1 MVSPLPPSAAALRQS
16 ATRLGAQLA
25 ERMTPR
31 QRQFALLGAIV
42 AAGVGLLW
50 LIFASTDTGSSSGSR
65 KPAAGAPGPVT
76 NIGVMPPGQQ
86 VNPVD
91 QWVGTAGSKL
101 AQYESEREEQT
112 RLNRDRQAFEARTM
126 QRFADLEQRLT
137 SATQAAQGA
146 AAPAPAA
153 APVPPVPA
161 PLPPALP
168 SISAGTTP
176 TGLPPAASLP
186 LPSTYG
192 PGTAGRQLPAGMPG
206 LPTPDP
212 APATPAISRVTLVD
226 RSMQSVP
233 GTSGSASER
242 AGSPAAEPRAVST
255 WLPVSFTR
263 GTLLGGLSVLT
274 SPFLIALLWALP
286 AIGLMLHVLRS
297 LATRAAHSA
306 AGASVRQL
314 QRRMR
319 DWTGQSQRDLQL
331 FSRVETAFLH
341 RLHQASGPEASLA
354 AAAAEAGYADQSHMG
369 REIRRVTGL
378 SPARFEER
386 MATDEAFWYY
396 RLIASALR
404 PQADPPR
411 KLAKG

>member
-1 MVSPLPPSAAALRQS
+1 MPKPLAYLHLPSSALS
-16 ATRLGAQLA
+16 GCL
-25 ERMTPR
+25 M
-31 QRQFALLGAIV
+31 
-42 AAGVGLLW
+42 AGVER
-50 LIFASTDTGSSSGSR
+50 DTR
-65 KPAAGAPGPVT
+65 ACE
-76 NIGVMPPGQQ
+76 
-86 VNPVD
+86 
-91 QWVGTAGSKL
+91 L
-101 AQYESEREEQT
+101 
-112 RLNRDRQAFEARTM
+112 
-126 QRFADLEQRLT
+126 ADLERFNYYPATPMVVISWVFAGTLHMVEQPQPAGEPLLSPALPNLILSGPQRKP
-137 SATQAAQGA
+137 SASWSPGPIHALSVGFYPEILSYLLGQPVAAFVDRHVA
-146 AAPAPAA
+146 LDSVA
-153 APVPPVPA
+153 
-161 PLPPALP
+161 PPALLLAFQSLLTHPGRPPFARLEAKLARLWQKPGRSRP
-168 SISAGTTP
+168 SLYVG
-176 TGLPPAASLP
+176 
-186 LPSTYG
+186 
-192 PGTAGRQLPAGMPG
+192 
-206 LPTPDP
+206 D
-212 APATPAISRVTLVD
+212 
-226 RSMQSVP
+226 
-233 GTSGSASER
+233 
-242 AGSPAAEPRAVST
+242 
-255 WLPVSFTR
+255 W
-263 GTLLGGLSVLT
+263 
-274 SPFLIALLWALP
+274 
-286 AIGLMLHVLRS
+286 LRS